1 MFRVNVW
8 RRKTFTNGSPER
20 GGEGASKENE
30 VVGEL
35 TRHIES
41 YDNVGTRRKYLSA
54 QVTFYNIVY

>member
-1 MFRVNVW
+1 LFRVNVW

-54 QVTFYNIVY
+54 